1 MIGKRVYIGC
11 AADIVAGECGVGDR
25 YISCHINCAA
35 AAFGRGVVLERG
47 TINEVGAVIVQR
59 KGTTPVTGAVAFKK
73 CPAGNGHGVCC
84 CIVKEDRTAVAAPIC
99 CGSAVACFVA
109 GKGVGAADIDR
120 AFLTVDGT
128 TVAFYGIVS
137 GVRIGSGEIQCSG
150 KKPDRTAAG
159 VFRIP
164 VRTIR
169 MVAGE
174 GTVADIDRAGA
185 DIERTAAHKGI
196 RRGDGCCCAVVRE
209 GAVADIDCAGRAAA
223 DIDRTAIVCCTVV
236 LEGTAADIE
245 RAVVDTD
252 RTAIVQGT
260 GVCKVDILQRDF
272 YLAIDRHGTAK
283 PIGGTVFNRYTG
295 HFYR

>member
-1 MIGKRVYIGC
+1 MIGKPVYIGC
-11 AADIVAGECGVGDR
+11 AADIVAGECGICDR
-25 YISCHINCAA
+25 YIPCHINCAA
-35 AAFGRGVVLERG
+35 AASACGVIFECGTVNVADAVGIQGNGATPVAGVVL
-47 TINEVGAVIVQR
+47 
-59 KGTTPVTGAVAFKK
+59 FKK
-73 CPAGNGHGVCC
+73 RIAG
-84 CIVKEDRTAVAAPIC
+84 DRQDAGCGLMNKDGTAVAAIIC

-109 GKGVGAADIDR
+109 GKGVGAADIER
-120 AFLTVDGT
+120 AFLIEDGAA
-128 TVAFYGIVS
+128 VSFFGIVA
-137 GVRIGSGEIQCSG
+137 GERIGSGEIHCSG

-159 VFRIP
+159 VFP
-164 VRTIR
+164 VCSVC
-169 MVAGE
+169 MVSGK

-209 GAVADIDCAGRAAA
+209 GAVADIDRAGRAAV
-223 DIDRTAIVCCTVV
+223 DIDRTTIVCCTVV